1 MEKVE
6 KTLSRNLLLQKEELE
21 KVKVDLG
28 KGEFVYVRQMTGRE
42 RDNFEQ
48 SLIKEKKNAKGD
60 VVSYDRALGDF
71 RAKLAVV
78 TCCDEDGKALFLPDD
93 YSLLSQNMSAK
104 RLELIVN
111 AAQKLNAI
119 SEEDKEA
126 LVKNSNAE
134 PADNSNSGSVEN

>member
-1 MEKVE
+1 ME
-6 KTLSRNLLLQKEELE
+6 TLSRNLLLAKEELE

-48 SLIKEKKNAKGD
+48 SLIKEKKDTKGN

-78 TCCDEDGKALFLPDD
+78 TVCDEAGKGLFLPDD

-126 LVKNSNAE
+126 LVKNSSPE
-134 PADNSNSGSVEN
+134 PEDNSNSGSAEN

>member
-1 MEKVE
+1 ME
-6 KTLSRNLLLQKEELE
+6 TLSRNSLLAKEELE

-28 KGEFVYVRQMTGRE
+28 KGESVYVRQMTGRE

-48 SLIKEKKNAKGD
+48 SLIKEKKDAKGN

-78 TCCDEDGKALFLPDD
+78 TVCDEEGKALFLSDD

-119 SEEDKEA
+119 TEEDKEA
-126 LVKNSNAE
+126 LVKNSSAE
-134 PADNSNSGSVEN
+134 PEDNSNSDSAKN

>member
-1 MEKVE
+1 MG
-6 KTLSRNLLLQKEELE
+6 TLNRTLLLAKEELE
-21 KVKVDLG
+21 KVKIDLG
-28 KGEFVYVRQMTGRE
+28 KDEFVYVRQMTGRE

-48 SLIKEKKNAKGD
+48 SLIKEVKDNKGT
-60 VVSYDRALGDF
+60 VSYERSLGDF

-78 TCCDEDGKALFLPDD
+78 TVCDENGNAIFLPDD
-93 YSLLSQNMSAK
+93 FGLLSKNMSAK

-119 SEEDKEA
+119 SEEDKET
-126 LVKNSNAE
+126 LVKNLNTE

>member
-1 MEKVE
+1 MT
-6 KTLSRNLLLQKEELE
+6 TLSRSSLLAKEELE

-28 KGEFVYVRQMTGRE
+28 KGEFVFVRQMTGRE

-48 SLIKEKKNAKGD
+48 SLIKEKKDVKGN
-60 VVSYDRALGDF
+60 VISYDRALGDF

-78 TCCDEDGKALFLPDD
+78 TCCDEEGKALFLPDD

-104 RLELIVN
+104 RLEMIVN

-126 LVKNSNAE
+126 LVKNSNPE
-134 PADNSNSGSVEN
+134 PEDNSNSVSVEN